1 MASTFDR
8 ATVPASR
15 PTSATMV
22 LARRKPNM
30 LAKVAQNVVPPVLAG
45 ASVVIIWQIVCT
57 VMAVPK
63 YLVPKPTDVLTSAIA
78 KSDILASSVLSSF
91 TSALIGLSLSI
102 TVGTCIALA
111 LSQSKVLERSVFP
124 CLTVIQTVPFIAYAP
139 MLVIWFGAGESTIVA
154 IVFIISLFPI
164 IANTTAGLTS
174 TDHNLVAMFELYNAS
189 WWQRTIKL
197 KLPAALPYIMTG
209 LRISSGMAV
218 IGAVVGEFIA
228 GMGGLKGG
236 LGFLIASSAA
246 RIEMGTLFAAAVA
259 SSLLGIVIFIGVS
272 LTSAH
277 FLRHWHESAVQ
288 RES

>member
-1 MASTFDR
+1 MTTAVDR
-8 ATVPASR
+8 SVRPAPRVVPS
-15 PTSATMV
+15 PTLV
-22 LARRKPNM
+22 LRKPPGVG
-30 LAKVAQNVVPPVLAG
+30 KQIAQNVLPPVLWFLT
-45 ASVVIIWQIVCT
+45 VVTIWQIACT
-57 VMAVPK
+57 LLNVPK
-63 YLVPKPTDVLTSAIA
+63 YLIPKPTDVLTAAIT

-102 TVGTCIALA
+102 LVGTAVSLA
-111 LSQSKVLERSVFP
+111 LSQSKMLERAIFP
-124 CLTVIQTVPFIAYAP
+124 CLTVVQTVPFIAYAP
-139 MLVIWFGAGESTIVA
+139 MLVIWFGAGENTIVA

-174 TDHNLVAMFELYNAS
+174 TDHNLVSMFELYNAS
-189 WWQRTIKL
+189 WWQRTRKL

-246 RIEMGTLFAAAVA
+246 RIEMGTLFAAAAA

-272 LTSAH
+272 LTSNH

-288 RES
+288 RET